1 MVSDEFKKK
10 ERLIKERINQK
21 ERLKQIMIERQ
32 QHDVLRHREVNSLK
46 RMDQQELIQREQAM
60 MKEFKNRIARKIHQ
74 TDNIKNDIQL
84 NLKLMH
90 GNGQE
95 KQLQM
100 EERLTIDQFNPGEV
114 LSKARM
120 DLSMQLQ
127 GLKLPPGLKSGKA
140 AKGL

>member
-1 MVSDEFKKK
+1 
-10 ERLIKERINQK
+10 
-21 ERLKQIMIERQ
+21 MIERQ

-74 TDNIKNDIQL
+74 TDSIKNDIQL